1 MLQGQSFKEHFRKNF
16 QLAYPV
22 MLGHLGHVMVGVAD
36 SIMVG
41 QIGSA
46 PLAAASLA
54 NGIFVV
60 LLTFSIGF
68 SSAITPLTAL
78 ADGEN
83 NLSKAAQYFNH
94 GFILNA
100 TIGILFSLL
109 FVFGAPVLRLLN
121 QPEDVV
127 TLALP
132 YFRVVS
138 LSLIPFMFFQT
149 AKQFIEGLSQTRQAM
164 YIIVLSNLLNIL
176 LNYLLIFG
184 KLGFPA
190 LGLMGAGIATLI
202 SRVLMAIIM
211 NIYLVK
217 SKRYR
222 QYLQNFSFR
231 KFSRPIFRQISRI
244 GLPTGFQYIFE
255 VGAFSMAVVLMGWLG
270 ETEQAAHQIAIN
282 LASISYMLAAG
293 IAAAATIRVG
303 NQLGRRDK
311 ATLRAAGFTSYLMS
325 VALMATA
332 ALIFITSR
340 YFLARLYI
348 DDQAVVDLAAQ
359 LLIIAA
365 FFQLSDGIQVVGLG
379 ALRGMADVKIPTLI
393 TLVAYWIL
401 GLPVGYVLAFVVG
414 WGPHGIWIGLLIGL
428 TAAAVLLSIR
438 FHYVSNRIIKT

>member
-1 MLQGQSFKEHFRKNF
+1 MWQGQNFKEHFRKNF

-36 SIMVG
+36 SMMVG
-41 QIGSA
+41 QLGSA

-83 NLSKAAQYFNH
+83 DLGKAAGFFNH

-100 TIGILFSLL
+100 TLGIVFSLL
-109 FVFGAPVLRLLN
+109 FVVGAPLLKLLN
-121 QPEDVV
+121 QPEEVV
-127 TLALP
+127 ALALP
-132 YFRVVS
+132 YFKVIS

-164 YIIVLSNLLNIL
+164 YIIVFSNLLNIL

-190 LGLMGAGIATLI
+190 MGLMGAGIATII
-202 SRVLMAIIM
+202 SRIVMAVIM
-211 NIYLVK
+211 NLYLVK
-217 SKRYR
+217 SRQYR
-222 QYLQNFSFR
+222 QYLQNFSLNVISGTVL
-231 KFSRPIFRQISRI
+231 KQITNI

-255 VGAFSMAVVLMGWLG
+255 VGAFSMAVVFMGWLG

-311 ATLRAAGFTSYLMS
+311 ATLRAAGFTSYFMS
-325 VALMATA
+325 VALMAIS
-332 ALIFITSR
+332 ALLFITTR
-340 YFLARLYI
+340 YFLAGLYI
-348 DDQAVVDLAAQ
+348 DEQAVIDLAAQ

-379 ALRGMADVKIPTLI
+379 ALRGMADVKVPTII
-393 TLVAYWIL
+393 TLVAYWVL
-401 GLPVGYVLAFVVG
+401 GLPVGYLLAFVFD
-414 WGPHGIWIGLLIGL
+414 WGPHGIWIGLLTGL
-428 TAAAVLLSIR
+428 TTAAILLSIR
-438 FHYVSNRIIKT
+438 FHYVSSRIIK